1 MFAVITLQPDVD
13 VCTSA
18 SFRRIFDNLYM
29 HSFKTSEGYI
39 PVVVGVSI
47 SAADVST
54 GFPQPKQF
62 MQHAY
67 VGLTRSFD
75 TGLISVQTYD
85 RTQLTQ
91 RTVV

>member
-1 MFAVITLQPDVD
+1 MFALITLQPSLD

-29 HSFKTSEGYI
+29 HSFKTSEGFI

-47 SAADVST
+47 SAADAST
-54 GFPQPKQF
+54 GLPQAKQL

-67 VGLTRSFD
+67 QGLTRSFEP
-75 TGLISVQTYD
+75 GLISVQTFD
-85 RTQLTQ
+85 PAQTGNGAAQ
-91 RTVV
+91 